1 MQPSKFKNQSASK
14 QNNQNIKKTQ
24 DDDSENI
31 NEMDEGFDLHIKSK
45 NFEPKSK
52 FHIIKYKNF
61 LIFLIFFL
69 EAMIMS

>member
-14 QNNQNIKKTQ
+14 QNNQNSKKKQ

-31 NEMDEGFDLHIKSK
+31 NDMDEGFDLHIKSK

-52 FHIIKYKNF
+52 SHVIKYTTYVNLF
-61 LIFLIFFL
+61 EFYF
-69 EAMIMS
+69 